1 MPSIAH
7 LILGGIVGLCF
18 YYLNKEKFT
27 KTHVFIFFLC
37 NYLGPDVG
45 WVLGIGYYTHSL
57 IFWPLF
63 AVLLAFFYHYFTRFT
78 IKIDG
83 IKNIEIIDLEGYK
96 LHYVNTYLLVL
107 GAGLLHNY
115 LDGIMN
121 KVGEF
126 RIIPQLTDNYEE
138 IFWTLND
145 FNTFGEFGIVPTH
158 FLFSIVVGV
167 SLIFGF
173 VFLFI
178 WFLKKNSLKAGI
190 IIWIYILGFVIF
202 FYLAGSIITLFHP
215 DGGAIIYIGIFWASP
230 LILCVLSTKEF
241 NFIKRDE
248 NGLIKLKRR
257 HTDKGLV
264 KLILIIACLS
274 IFGLILFIFSV
285 LGLIYHE
292 EIVRSIYSN
301 NEDRISEYF
310 SYREFYMLFL
320 AMVIFQL
327 VISIVNIINAIGLAL
342 KNKYM
347 WKFAVYSNLIFS
359 WTIIGLTI
367 ACALNETSVKKIIK
381 L

>member
-7 LILGGIVGLCF
+7 FILGGIVGLCL

-57 IFWPLF
+57 VFWPLF
-63 AVLLAFFYHYFTRFT
+63 AVVLAFFYHYFTRFT

-138 IFWTLND
+138 TFLTLND
-145 FNTFGEFGIVPTH
+145 LNTFGQFGILQVP
-158 FLFSIVVGV
+158 FLISIIVGV

-178 WFLKKNSLKAGI
+178 WFLKKNSIKHAIVIGS
-190 IIWIYILGFVIF
+190 YILIFVIF
-202 FYLAGSIITLFHP
+202 FYLAGSIVTLFHP
-215 DGGAIIYIGIFWASP
+215 DGGAIIYISIFWASP

-241 NFIKRDE
+241 NFIKRDQ
-248 NGLIKLKRR
+248 NGLIKLKER
-257 HTDKGLV
+257 HIDKGLG
-264 KLILIIACLS
+264 KFILIIACS
-274 IFGLILFIFSV
+274 FIFGLILFIFSAF
-285 LGLIYHE
+285 GIIYHE
-292 EIVRSIYSN
+292 DIVRRVYSN
-301 NEDRISEYF
+301 NGDRISEYF
-310 SYREFYMLFL
+310 SYSEFNLLFL
-320 AMVIFQL
+320 AMVIFNL
-327 VISIVNIINAIGLAL
+327 VISLINIINAIGLAL

-367 ACALNETSVKKIIK
+367 ACALNEKSVKKIIN

>member
-1 MPSIAH
+1 M
-7 LILGGIVGLCF
+7 
-18 YYLNKEKFT
+18 
-27 KTHVFIFFLC
+27 
-37 NYLGPDVG
+37 
-45 WVLGIGYYTHSL
+45 
-57 IFWPLF
+57 
-63 AVLLAFFYHYFTRFT
+63 
-78 IKIDG
+78 
-83 IKNIEIIDLEGYK
+83 
-96 LHYVNTYLLVL
+96 
-107 GAGLLHNY
+107 
-115 LDGIMN
+115 
-121 KVGEF
+121 
-126 RIIPQLTDNYEE
+126 
-138 IFWTLND
+138 
-145 FNTFGEFGIVPTH
+145 
-158 FLFSIVVGV
+158 
-167 SLIFGF
+167 
-173 VFLFI
+173 
-178 WFLKKNSLKAGI
+178 
-190 IIWIYILGFVIF
+190 
-202 FYLAGSIITLFHP
+202 
-215 DGGAIIYIGIFWASP
+215 
-230 LILCVLSTKEF
+230 LCVLSTKEF

-292 EIVRSIYSN
+292 EIVRSIYTN
-301 NEDRISEYF
+301 NGDRISEYF

-367 ACALNETSVKKIIK
+367 ACALNETSIKKIIK